1 MDGKTVACHVVTHPA
16 ASAPPIAEADL
27 PFPALYPPM
36 VEPPQAE
43 HFGGGGEVSTVTLC
57 DGECDGEGN
66 GDGDGD
72 STQTSGQDAEEAT
85 GSIVSTN
92 PLDSDPPSSIS
103 VNTSMTENKLDA
115 PLEELASVQEP
126 AEQEVPPQDMEEEI
140 TRVEQEVTAA
150 EFESKEITKS
160 EQETMAKGVA
170 N

>member
-1 MDGKTVACHVVTHPA
+1 
-16 ASAPPIAEADL
+16 
-27 PFPALYPPM
+27 
-36 VEPPQAE
+36 
-43 HFGGGGEVSTVTLC
+43 
-57 DGECDGEGN
+57 
-66 GDGDGD
+66 
-72 STQTSGQDAEEAT
+72 
-85 GSIVSTN
+85 
-92 PLDSDPPSSIS
+92 
-103 VNTSMTENKLDA
+103 MTENKLDA